1 MVTVSRIQ
9 ATSPIARC
17 NREKSAYNYFE
28 MAEIVHGRE
37 TPVIV
42 SHEPHVSSFTSKLSQ
57 LYQATLSAGDDAAA
71 YWADVA
77 VHSKSPLAGLAN
89 IPGVLA
95 TVWTHDSMTD
105 LQKGYRASTQAGV
118 QSTQYWADVSVKSK
132 SPLAPLACIPGA
144 FAALWTPE
152 TAPSTALTL
161 GSAMYTFGG
170 LPAKLT
176 HFTTEAGAAGIASDG
191 AVLASRGAFAG
202 IPRLGGLFG
211 PGVYMARL
219 GPPLNLF
226 IRAAARIPIVLE
238 TPAGT
243 ARIIPYLVYIRW
255 GTAPLLVP

>member
-1 MVTVSRIQ
+1 MAQSE
-9 ATSPIARC
+9 IA
-17 NREKSAYNYFE
+17 
-28 MAEIVHGRE
+28 HGRQ

-95 TVWTHDSMTD
+95 TVWTHDSMAD

-118 QSTQYWADVSVKSK
+118 RSAQYWADVSVHSK
-132 SPLAPLACIPGA
+132 SPLAPLASIPGA

-152 TAPSTALTL
+152 TAPTTALTL

-191 AVLASRGAFAG
+191 AILASRG
-202 IPRLGGLFG
+202 LGGVFG

-226 IRAAARIPIVLE
+226 IRAAARIPIMLE

-243 ARIIPYLVYIRW
+243 ARIIPYMVYVRW